1 MTFAEVVTFDLC
13 LDLFEAIVFL
23 LLTFHLQIV
32 MCLCVYVC
40 GCVRVGLTMLFI
52 KFDKLWFAARFI
64 ENISRR
70 GRLAAMFLF
79 FSVFYSL
86 YPCTSS
92 ESQNIGGIL
101 VGYFDE

>member
-40 GCVRVGLTMLFI
+40 GCVRVSLTMLFI

-79 FSVFYSL
+79 FCFLFLISL
-86 YPCTSS
+86 HV
-92 ESQNIGGIL
+92 E
-101 VGYFDE
+101 